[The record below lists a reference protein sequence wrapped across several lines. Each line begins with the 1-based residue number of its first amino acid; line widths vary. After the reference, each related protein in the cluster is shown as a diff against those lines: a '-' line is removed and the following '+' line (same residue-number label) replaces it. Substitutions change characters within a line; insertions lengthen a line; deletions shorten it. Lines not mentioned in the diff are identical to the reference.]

1 MPEPITM
8 YGATH
13 CGDTMRVRRLLQS
26 MTISFSDVN
35 IDHDPEAERFVRFIN
50 AGQRST
56 PTLVVGEGA
65 WKIVVT
71 EPDNLQMDNILRHA
85 GYLTENAP

>member
-1 MPEPITM
+1 MPETITM

-13 CGDTMRVRRLLQS
+13 CGDTIRVRRLLQS
-26 MTISFSDVN
+26 MTIPFGDVN
-35 IDHDPEAERFVRFIN
+35 IDHDTEAERFVRFIN

-65 WKIVVT
+65 WKLVVT
-71 EPDNLQMDNILRHA
+71 EPDNQQVDEMLRHA
-85 GYLTENAP
+85 GYLTNNAP